1 MSNLF
6 SRMIDS
12 VAADLNKLLDQKEE
26 KNPTALL
33 NQYVR
38 ESERE
43 TEKVRILLERQYR
56 LQEEFTKELKEAKE
70 LAEKRGY
77 QVEIASKAGEVE
89 LYDFALA
96 EKDAYEA
103 RAARLEL
110 ALENAAKQLSEL
122 EKKHNEMKH
131 RLKDMH
137 LKRLEI
143 MGREN
148 IANANKRISYVLK
161 ADENPEKPFE
171 RFEQMESYINR
182 IEEKVNANY
191 HRNTIDARI
200 AELEKQLKKDES
212 DLIS

>member
-6 SRMIDS
+6 SKMLES
-12 VAADLNKLLDQKEE
+12 VSADLNKLLDQKEE

-43 TEKVRILLERQYR
+43 TEKVRMLLERQYR
-56 LQEEFTKELKEAKE
+56 LQEEFTKEHKEAKE
-70 LAEKRGY
+70 LAEKRAY
-77 QVEIASKAGEVE
+77 QVEIASKAGEIE

-103 RAARLEL
+103 RAVRLEA
-110 ALENAAKQLSEL
+110 ALENSAKQISDL
-122 EKKHNEMKH
+122 EMKYIEMKH

-148 IANANKRISYVLK
+148 VANANKRISHVLK
-161 ADENPEKPFE
+161 ADQSPEKPFE
-171 RFEQMESYINR
+171 RFEQMESHISR

-200 AELEKQLKKDES
+200 AELEKQMKKEES

>member
-70 LAEKRGY
+70 LAEKRAY

-110 ALENAAKQLSEL
+110 ALENSAKQLSEL

-148 IANANKRISYVLK
+148 VANANKRISYVLK
-161 ADENPEKPFE
+161 ADQSPEKPFE

>member
-70 LAEKRGY
+70 LAEKRAY

-110 ALENAAKQLSEL
+110 ALENTAKQLSEL

>member
-70 LAEKRGY
+70 LAEKRAY

-110 ALENAAKQLSEL
+110 ALENTAKQLSEL

-143 MGREN
+143 MGGEN

>member
-6 SRMIDS
+6 SKMIDS

-70 LAEKRGY
+70 LAEKRAY

-110 ALENAAKQLSEL
+110 ALENSAKQLSEL

-148 IANANKRISYVLK
+148 VANANKRISYVLK
-161 ADENPEKPFE
+161 ADQSPEKPFE